1 MPKNSSA
8 ARRQAAR
15 ATAAAEGIS
24 YTAALRRLDATRE
37 AGSGQL
43 PPDPAAAGGRVIDC
57 GELAART
64 GCWLADDGCG
74 DLIRNG
80 IWGRASASD
89 LEELGVAEHW
99 GYAAVAAGWT
109 ESCRTFLASRGA
121 TWDPQRGPWRGNPHR
136 PCRAGRRVGR
146 AALGGGR
153 RPVRRVDRRRGP
165 RDPRGPVPRPS
176 RRHPPVDSARRAMD
190 PLRDARPRQRRL
202 TERPDLSGTPKAAA
216 KDEVAAG

>member
-1 MPKNSSA
+1 MRIVKGRAAWVPCAGNRTNTMPKNSSA
-8 ARRQAAR
+8 ARREAAR

-43 PPDPAAAGGRVIDC
+43 PPDPAGAGVRVIDC

-99 GYAAVAAGWT
+99 DYAAVAAGWT

-121 TWDPQRGPWRGNPHR
+121 TWDPGADHGEGTLAVP
-136 PCRAGRRVGR
+136 AGRDDEWAEQLWEEAAGR
-146 AALGGGR
+146 FDAWIEGVVRETLEGRHLAPPGDIRPWTAPGGR
-153 RPVRRVDRRRGP
+153 WILYVTP
-165 RDPRGPVPRPS
+165 DPGS
-176 RRHPPVDSARRAMD
+176 DD
-190 PLRDARPRQRRL
+190 
-202 TERPDLSGTPKAAA
+202 
-216 KDEVAAG
+216 